1 MDRASA
7 AFGRM
12 VRLVMASVK
21 ADGSLPGCFSMRRSL
36 AQIGTARRAG
46 PWAILLLMLWGP
58 QVSAGPKGQ
67 ELFLARGCQYCH
79 GERGD
84 TPSMPLYPKIAGQN
98 AEYAFQQ
105 MRDIRD
111 GRRTNSMS
119 AAMRATVSQVKDAE
133 FQAMA
138 EWLSRL

>member
-1 MDRASA
+1 
-7 AFGRM
+7 
-12 VRLVMASVK
+12 
-21 ADGSLPGCFSMRRSL
+21 MRRSF
-36 AQIGTARRAG
+36 AHIGNVRRAG
-46 PWAILLLMLWGP
+46 HWAILLLMLWGP

-84 TPSMPLYPKIAGQN
+84 APSMPLYPKIAGQN

-119 AAMRATVSQVKDAE
+119 TAMRATVSQVKDAE
-133 FQAMA
+133 FQAIA
-138 EWLSRL
+138 EWLARL